1 MEQLLLTILQ
11 RFISIIAILGGII
24 VTCVGFSIIFTNMT
38 IQALIIGVFSVIIGG
53 CLFIIGL
60 LVSTI

>member
-24 VTCVGFSIIFTNMT
+24 VACVGFSIIFTNMT
-38 IQALIIGVFSVIIGG
+38 LQAFIVGVFSVIIGG
-53 CLFIIGL
+53 CLFVIGI
-60 LVSTI
+60 LVSTS

>member
-24 VTCVGFSIIFTNMT
+24 ITCVGFSIIFTNMT
-38 IQALIIGVFSVIIGG
+38 IQALITGVFSVIIGG
-53 CLFIIGL
+53 WLFIIGL
-60 LVSTI
+60 LVPTF